1 MHKGDLKRQAILD
14 TSEKLFFEKGYK
26 DTSVQDVLDRLH
38 CSKGSFYHHFE
49 SKVQVLMEICRQKA
63 KADFEAYEKETYPD
77 ELAALN
83 GLIYRAMPFRK
94 EGENMLSVLLPLEGL
109 TDGKMVLESVVEA
122 QKEYFFPEMERL
134 LKGLKEKKKMFYH
147 LHMVPSLLW
156 DSYTAC
162 YGKLMQEAARIMQG
176 GGTQDVIDIIEA
188 ERFLWERLT
197 DAPFGSIQLIRADEA
212 LQTMNHAIFRVRRMD
227 HERNVHAEEM

>member
-14 TSEKLFFEKGYK
+14 TSEKLFFEKGYR

-63 KADFEAYEKETYPD
+63 KAAYLAYEQETYPD

-83 GLIYRAMPFRK
+83 GLVYQAMPFRK
-94 EGENMLSVLLPLEGL
+94 EGEEMLSVLLPLEGL
-109 TDGKMVLESVVEA
+109 PDGKMVLESVVEA

-134 LKGLKEKKKMFYH
+134 LKVLKEKKRVFYH
-147 LHMVPSLLW
+147 QHLLPALLW

-162 YGKLMQEAARIMQG
+162 YGKLMQEAAKIMHG
-176 GGTQDVIDIIEA
+176 GSTQDVIDIIEA

-197 DAPFGSIQLIRADEA
+197 DAPFGSMELIRADEA
-212 LQTMNHAIFRVRRMD
+212 LQSMNHAIFRVRRLK
-227 HERNVHAEEM
+227 AEYGE